1 MNNVRVRLPRKLAKS
16 VSSGVLAEAGR
27 LNPVGALSITLN
39 MLPLHRVSMTISEKD
54 LSLSMHD
61 LVEVYNH
68 KGSVGIYRVTK
79 ITNTYRKNRKI
90 DLSHGLDV
98 FSDSTFDMI
107 EEYKGTVDGML
118 AKIIAAQTQKI
129 GGVKYWQLGTCAD
142 HNPWNKDIKYDNLME
157 CLTEIA
163 SKEEDYMFTFDQST
177 FPWTLNFVAR
187 DSTVL
192 SEFRLGRNTEN
203 CVVTEDDSDLCTR
216 LYLSVTSETNDE
228 EGAGTYI
235 NEGYFTYNDS
245 TAQSDFGIVCKTA
258 GVDQEDFASQAAL
271 EAWVNAYFGR
281 HNKPG
286 IQITIDGIELN
297 KLTGESIDESHLS
310 RICRVALPDYST
322 TFNERIISVNYPDAL
337 RQPMHVRNSLANKRQ
352 TSEDAFSEIRKT
364 ASSASSAAGG
374 AGRSA
379 HNDATYFRRTIG
391 DTANGLYSRIEQ
403 TAYYIRAEVVDVAN
417 GLYSRIEQT
426 ASYIRAEV
434 ADTANG
440 LNSKIEQTASYIRSE
455 VANTANGLNSKIE
468 QTASYIRSEV
478 SNTANGLNSKIDQTA
493 SYIRSEVS
501 NTANGLN
508 SKIDQTASY
517 IRSEVSQTANGLR
530 SEIEQTA
537 SAVALKVSKG
547 DVATQLSV
555 ECGNV
560 SVSGG
565 NLNVDGMV
573 TANSV
578 QSAIAQI
585 SALSVVGLNASG
597 TIKSTSGVQAPDFN
611 LTGGGALSNAIQT
624 ISDGVASGGTVS
636 FSIMRFSGTT
646 GSFSFNIASTQYYQ
660 DGVAAAL
667 AQGKAASLKD
677 AVLGAKVQGQK
688 WYVNITK
695 ADDSTQLLEVNLAS
709 AYADARNGYTLG
721 TFTPATVTTQGTGV
735 SIQEIGTAVYFKS
748 ESITPVGTKYS
759 AVTNTVTVQGTGVSI
774 QAIGT
779 AVYFK
784 SANITPVG
792 TKYTAVTNTVTV
804 QGTGVSIQ
812 AIGTAVYFKSASIT
826 PIGTAYTVTTRTRN
840 LRGTSHTALTGYST
854 YNSGSAITL
863 YRRSTNAYGDV
874 SYSSAGYYVWR
885 YGGST
890 STLYEAGSTVT
901 DYDVGSGAAGKTLY
915 EAGTAV
921 TRYEKLSS
929 SSGATNTYYNAKTAQ
944 DYYQAGTSRTF
955 YTYNSNG
962 NGDLYAAGT
971 AVTRYEKLNSSSGAT
986 NIYYNAK
993 NAQDYYQAGS
1003 SRTFYTYNNNGNGD
1017 LYAAGTAVTR
1027 YEKLNAGGSGINTYY
1042 NAKTAQDYYQRG
1054 QTITDV
1060 YYTKA
1065 S

>member
-1 MNNVRVRLPRKLAKS
+1 MNNIRVRLPRKLAKS
-16 VSSGVLAEAGR
+16 VSGGVLAEVGR
-27 LNPVGALSITLN
+27 LNPVGPMGITLN
-39 MLPLHRVSMTISEKD
+39 MLPLHRVTMTLSEND
-54 LSLSMHD
+54 LPLAMHD

-79 ITNTYRKNRKI
+79 NRGKIKKHRKI
-90 DLSHGLDV
+90 ELSHGLDV
-98 FSDSTFDMI
+98 LSDSAFDYI

-118 AKIIAAQTQKI
+118 AKIINAQKQTI
-129 GGVKYWQLGTCAD
+129 GGVKYWQLGVCEDT
-142 HNPWNKDIKYDNLME
+142 NPWNKDIKYDNLME
-157 CLTEIA
+157 SLTEIA
-163 SKEEDYMFTFDQST
+163 KKEEDYMFTFDQST
-177 FPWTLNFVAR
+177 FPWTVNFVAR
-187 DSTVL
+187 NNDVL
-192 SEFRLGRNTEN
+192 SEFRLNRNTEN
-203 CVVTEDDSDLCTR
+203 CEITEDDSDLCTR
-216 LYLSVTSETNDE
+216 LYLSVTSETSDDE
-228 EGAGTYI
+228 GHGTYI
-235 NEGYFTYNDS
+235 NEGYFTYNDTS
-245 TAQSDFGIVCKTA
+245 AQDDFGIVCKSA
-258 GVDQEDFASQAAL
+258 GVNQEDFASQAAL
-271 EAWVNAYFGR
+271 EAWVAAYFGR

-286 IQITIDGIELN
+286 VQITLDGVELN
-297 KLTGESIDESHLS
+297 RLTNETIDEVHLA
-310 RICRVALPDYST
+310 RICRVALPEYSC
-322 TFNERIISVNYPDAL
+322 TFNERIVSVNYPDAL
-337 RQPMHVRNSLANKRQ
+337 RKPLYVRSSLANKRQ
-352 TSEDAFSEIRKT
+352 TAEDAFSEIKNT
-364 ASSASSAAGG
+364 ATSASKSAGG
-374 AGRSA
+374 AGRAA

-440 LNSKIEQTASYIRSE
+440 LHSEIEQTASYIRSE
-455 VANTANGLNSKIE
+455 VADTANGLYSKIE
-468 QTASYIRSEV
+468 ETASYIRSEV
-478 SNTANGLNSKIDQTA
+478 SSTANGLYSRIEQTA
-493 SYIRSEVS
+493 SAIRSEVS

-537 SAVALKVSKG
+537 SAVTLKVSKG

-636 FSIMRFSGTT
+636 FSILRFSGAT

-748 ESITPVGTKYS
+748 GSITPVGTKYS
-759 AVTNTVTVQGTGVSI
+759 AVANTVTVQGTGVSI

-784 SANITPVG
+784 SV
-792 TKYTAVTNTVTV
+792 
-804 QGTGVSIQ
+804 
-812 AIGTAVYFKSASIT
+812 SIT
-826 PIGTAYTVTTRTRN
+826 PIGTAYTVTARTRY
-840 LRGTSHTALTGYST
+840 LRGSSKTALTGYSN
-854 YNSGSAITL
+854 YNSGSSITL

-874 SYSSAGYYVWR
+874 SYSSAGYHVWR

-890 STLYEAGSTVT
+890 ETLYESGGSAT
-901 DYDVGSGAAGKTLY
+901 DYDVGSGAAGMT
-915 EAGTAV
+915 
-921 TRYEKLSS
+921 
-929 SSGATNTYYNAKTAQ
+929 
-944 DYYQAGTSRTF
+944 
-955 YTYNSNG
+955 
-962 NGDLYAAGT
+962 LYAAGT
-971 AVTRYEKLNSSSGAT
+971 AVTRYEKVSAGGSGIST
-986 NIYYNAK
+986 YYNAK
-993 NAQDYYQAGS
+993 TAQDYYQAGS

-1054 QTITDV
+1054 QTITNV

>member
-1 MNNVRVRLPRKLAKS
+1 MSTARVRLPRKLAKS
-16 VSSGVLAEAGR
+16 VSGGVLAEAGR
-27 LNPVGALSITLN
+27 LHPVGSLGITLN
-39 MLPLHRVSMTISEKD
+39 LQPLSRVTMTLAEDDLPLA
-54 LSLSMHD
+54 MHD
-61 LVEVYNH
+61 LVEVYNQN
-68 KGSVGIYRVTK
+68 GSVGIYRVVKVTS
-79 ITNTYRKNRKI
+79 TYRKERKI
-90 DLSHGLDV
+90 ELSHGLDV
-98 FSDSTFDMI
+98 FSDATLATIQDWS
-107 EEYKGTVDGML
+107 GTVAQFLQMIIDG
-118 AKIIAAQTQKI
+118 QTQTI
-129 GGVKYWQLGTCAD
+129 GGQFYWRLGRCDDTSY
-142 HNPWNKDIKYDNLME
+142 WEKDIKYDNAMS
-157 CLTEIA
+157 CLTDIA
-163 SKEEDYMFTFDQST
+163 KTEEDYMFTFDQST
-177 FPWTLNFVAR
+177 FPWTLNFVRR
-187 DSTVL
+187 DATVL
-192 SEFRLGRNTEN
+192 SEFRLNRNTSS
-203 CVVTEDDSDLCTR
+203 CAVVLDDSDLCTR
-216 LYLSVTSETNDE
+216 LYLSVSKESEDSAGN
-228 EGAGTYI
+228 GTYWE
-235 NEGYFTYNDS
+235 EGYFTYND
-245 TAQSDFGIVCKTA
+245 TAAQASFGIVSKTA
-258 GVDQEDFASQAAL
+258 GVDQSVSAPEIDK
-271 EAWVNAYFGR
+271 ETWVAQYFSR
-281 HNKPG
+281 HNTPNV
-286 IQITIDGIELN
+286 QITIDGAELN
-297 KLTGESIDESHLS
+297 RRTGESFDEVHLG
-310 RICRVALPDYST
+310 RICRVALPDYDT
-322 TFNERIISVNYPDAL
+322 IFNERVISVNYPDAL
-337 RQPMHVRNSLANKRQ
+337 RSPASVKVSLANKRL
-352 TSEDAFSEIRKT
+352 TAEDAFSEISDT
-364 ASSASSAAGG
+364 ATSAASSAKSGG
-374 AGRSA
+374 RGS
-379 HNDATYFRRTIG
+379 HNDATYFRRVIG

-403 TAYYIRAEVVDVAN
+403 TAYYIRSEVFDTAN
-417 GLYSRIEQT
+417 GLYSR
-426 ASYIRAEV
+426 
-434 ADTANG
+434 
-440 LNSKIEQTASYIRSE
+440 IEQTASYIRSE
-455 VANTANGLNSKIE
+455 VANTANGLRSEIEQTASHIRAEVSDTANGLYSRIEETASYIRAEVADTANGLTSKIE

-478 SNTANGLNSKIDQTA
+478 SDTANGLNSKIEQTA

-636 FSIMRFSGTT
+636 FSIQRFSGST

-759 AVTNTVTVQGTGVSI
+759 AVANTVTVQGTGVSI

-784 SANITPVG
+784 SV
-792 TKYTAVTNTVTV
+792 
-804 QGTGVSIQ
+804 
-812 AIGTAVYFKSASIT
+812 SIT
-826 PIGTAYTVTTRTRN
+826 PIGTAYTVTTRTRY
-840 LRGTSHTALTGYST
+840 LRGSSKTALTGYSN
-854 YNSGSAITL
+854 YNSGSSITL

-874 SYSSAGYYVWR
+874 SYTSAGYHVWR

-890 STLYEAGSTVT
+890 ETLYESGGSAT
-901 DYDVGSGAAGKTLY
+901 DYDVGSGAAGMT
-915 EAGTAV
+915 
-921 TRYEKLSS
+921 
-929 SSGATNTYYNAKTAQ
+929 
-944 DYYQAGTSRTF
+944 
-955 YTYNSNG
+955 
-962 NGDLYAAGT
+962 LYAAGT
-971 AVTRYEKLNSSSGAT
+971 AVTRYEKVSSGGSGIST
-986 NIYYNAK
+986 YYNAK
-993 NAQDYYQAGS
+993 TAQDYYQAGS